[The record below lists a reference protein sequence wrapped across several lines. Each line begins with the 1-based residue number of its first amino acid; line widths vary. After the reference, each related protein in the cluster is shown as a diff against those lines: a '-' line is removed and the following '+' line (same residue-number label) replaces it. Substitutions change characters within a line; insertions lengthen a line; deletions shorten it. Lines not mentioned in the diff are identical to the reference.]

1 MDEATRQGAF
11 ESHVERGPHG
21 AHETSD
27 VAVVSISKFGLIIAG
42 TTLLSMMLM
51 WFLLDFMKGYESS
64 QGPQAP
70 PMAAANPQKTPPQ
83 PNLQGTP
90 RPDLKAFIAA
100 EDQKLSSYSL
110 VDKDKQ
116 LYQIPVER
124 ALELTAKSGKLPAWE
139 PAPGKP
145 AAGTQPPAQG
155 GATK

>member
-1 MDEATRQGAF
+1 VDEATREGAF

-42 TTLLSMMLM
+42 VTLLSMMLM
-51 WFLLDFMKGYESS
+51 WFLLDFMQGYEAGLS
-64 QGPQAP
+64 PQPA
-70 PMAAANPQKTPPQ
+70 PMAAANPQKTPPA

-100 EDQKLSSYSL
+100 EDQKLSGYSL

-139 PAPGKP
+139 PQLGR
-145 AAGTQPPAQG
+145 AAVTTQPPAQG